1 MQRHKI
7 SDRRIRNILVLFNQI
22 IKYYQNQ
29 GFIDK
34 TCVFEVRRLEKIP
47 KREIQILTQTQ
58 VVQLFT
64 ILEKDFPYLISVV
77 RQVITLK

>member
-1 MQRHKI
+1 
-7 SDRRIRNILVLFNQI
+7 
-22 IKYYQNQ
+22 
-29 GFIDK
+29 
-34 TCVFEVRRLEKIP
+34 LEKIP

-77 RQVITLK
+77 RQVITLKQPLNTVLTGNEQEKNRMKRKIRKDFYKVK